1 MEMRFEKK
9 EFEVQYDSD
18 LVKPA
23 RMLEVIREI
32 GFNPSLLVPVTIGEN
47 TVPDTTELTALLS
60 RIVQDGKVDYAG
72 LERERAILD
81 RYLANVSSANLSKAD
96 NQTLLAFYINAYN
109 AATLSLV
116 LKYVRGKGPEGTDLE
131 SVLDVEDFF
140 KKREVQV
147 GNRLLSL
154 DELEGLG
161 RKLGDPRV
169 HFAVNCA
176 SISCPVLLDHA
187 WTAETLNQDLEAATR
202 SYFATEHGLQIR
214 DGRIYVSS
222 LLDWYKDDFGG
233 EEGLRT
239 FLLRHAPKA
248 AREFL
253 DKGISF
259 LVYDWQLN
267 KQR

>member
-1 MEMRFEKK
+1 M
-9 EFEVQYDSD
+9 
-18 LVKPA
+18 
-23 RMLEVIREI
+23 
-32 GFNPSLLVPVTIGEN
+32 
-47 TVPDTTELTALLS
+47 LS
-60 RIVQDGKVDYAG
+60 RIVQDGKVDYAR
-72 LERERAILD
+72 LEGERAILD
-81 RYLANVSSANLSKAD
+81 RYLADVSSAKLSKAD
-96 NQTLLAFYINAYN
+96 EQTLLAFYINAYN

-140 KKREVQV
+140 EKKEIQV
-147 GNRLLSL
+147 GNELLSL
-154 DELEGLG
+154 NELEGLG
-161 RKLGDPRV
+161 RKLGDPRI

-187 WTAETLNQDLEAATR
+187 WTAKTLNQDLDAATR
-202 SYFATEHGLQIR
+202 SYFASEHGLQIR

-233 EEGLRT
+233 EEGVRT
-239 FLLRHAPKA
+239 FLLRYVPKA

-267 KQR
+267 KKR